1 MRYIPTSLFLCLVII
16 AAVLAS
22 GSYMTR
28 SVTKERTILTSSGQR
43 SKNVGCRRRKELSVL
58 GNQTTCTAT
67 GFVAF

>member
-1 MRYIPTSLFLCLVII
+1 M

-28 SVTKERTILTSSGQR
+28 FVTKERIVLTSSDQR
-43 SKNVGCRRRKELSVL
+43 WKTVGFRHREELSVL

-67 GFVAF
+67 GFGSLL